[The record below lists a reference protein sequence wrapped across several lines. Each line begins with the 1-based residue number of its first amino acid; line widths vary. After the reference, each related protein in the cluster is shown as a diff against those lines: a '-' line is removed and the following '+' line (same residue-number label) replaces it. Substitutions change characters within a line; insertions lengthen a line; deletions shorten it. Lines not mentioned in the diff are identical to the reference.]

1 MDINFNFE
9 LRRKFFH
16 CASIIFPIIYLFT
29 TKLTMIIILMICTGI
44 ALSLDISRHYEG
56 KIQDLVDKIFSKIM
70 RPNEKNGA
78 FKLSGVS
85 YMFLGFF
92 ITCLLF
98 SKGTAISAFLVL
110 IISDTA
116 AAIVG
121 QHAGKTFHYGKS
133 IEGAAAFFLTSFLI
147 GLLSYTF
154 SAYNASFFTI
164 LLASAATTFVEYNSN
179 RYNLN
184 DNLAIP
190 VTYGMVI
197 SILGF
202 FI

>member
-1 MDINFNFE
+1 MV
-9 LRRKFFH
+9 
-16 CASIIFPIIYLFT
+16 II
-29 TKLTMIIILMICTGI
+29 MMICTGI
-44 ALSLDISRHYEG
+44 ALSLDISRHYQG
-56 KIQDLVDKIFSKIM
+56 TIQDLVDKIFSKIM
-70 RPNEKNGA
+70 RKKEKSGSFN
-78 FKLSGVS
+78 LSGVS

-98 SKGTAISAFLVL
+98 SKCTAISAFLVL
-110 IISDTA
+110 IISDSA

-121 QHAGKTFHYGKS
+121 KHVGKQTHHGKS
-133 IEGAAAFFLTSFLI
+133 VEGAGAFFLSSFLI

-154 SAYNASFFTI
+154 SAYSASFFTI
-164 LLASAATTFVEYNSN
+164 LLASAVTTFVEYNSN
-179 RYNLN
+179 RYNIN

>member
-1 MDINFNFE
+1 M
-9 LRRKFFH
+9 
-16 CASIIFPIIYLFT
+16 
-29 TKLTMIIILMICTGI
+29 MVCTGI
-44 ALSLDISRHYEG
+44 ALSLDISRHYQG
-56 KIQDLVDKIFSKIM
+56 TIQDLVDKIFSKIM
-70 RPNEKNGA
+70 RKKEKSGSFN
-78 FKLSGVS
+78 LSGVS

-92 ITCLLF
+92 ISCVLF
-98 SKGTAISAFLVL
+98 SKGCAISAFLVL

-121 QHAGKTFHYGKS
+121 KHAASTYHHGKS

-154 SAYNASFFTI
+154 SAYSANFFTI
-164 LLASAATTFVEYNSN
+164 IIASAATTFVEYYSN
-179 RYNLN
+179 RFNIN

-190 VTYGMVI
+190 LTYGIVI

-202 FI
+202 FV